1 MPVAYFD
8 VSAAGV
14 GMEEGLARGRER
26 VAMTTPDETTAT
38 AVFEWGVKIFFF
50 FGQQVWCSRQRGMGK
65 RITICWSVYRL
76 PMNMRPRSID
86 TPSPASP

>member
-38 AVFEWGVKIFFF
+38 AVFEWGVKFFF
-50 FGQQVWCSRQRGMGK
+50 FF
-65 RITICWSVYRL
+65 
-76 PMNMRPRSID
+76 RSAGVVQ
-86 TPSPASP
+86 SPERNGEAHYYLLERVSPPHEYAAEEHRHA

>member
-1 MPVAYFD
+1 MLYVRSCNTPCAPVHTSDVRSIAMPVAYFD

-38 AVFEWGVKIFFF
+38 AVFEWG
-50 FGQQVWCSRQRGMGK
+50 G
-65 RITICWSVYRL
+65 
-76 PMNMRPRSID
+76 
-86 TPSPASP
+86 